1 MDPPT
6 GRRHSP
12 EELTRSGSRSAG
24 HVQLG
29 FIWALYLGPTPAERA
44 ARVGAPSLEADG
56 QMPRLERSGRARTPR
71 EGVGDE
77 KGDGRQEMARRSG
90 HRGGRPAARSHRNRF
105 AVTASIVRRVFM
117 PASFAGAGRPAPGP
131 PSESFVGTAAV
142 SESTGRSRAPRGV
155 ATLGPLPDADQ
166 SAAPA
171 ECDHPRRPG
180 TRGRAA
186 GPKGAGQ
193 RSRLP
198 RDNRRVSGWRPPLA
212 WRRPAAH
219 RCTRWAVGRLAG
231 G

>member
-1 MDPPT
+1 LDRLAVNPPT

-12 EELTRSGSRSAG
+12 EGLTRSGSDSAG
-24 HVQLG
+24 RVQLG
-29 FIWALYLGPTPAERA
+29 FIWALYLGLTPAE
-44 ARVGAPSLEADG
+44 GSG

-90 HRGGRPAARSHRNRF
+90 HHGGRPAAHSHRNRF
-105 AVTASIVRRVFM
+105 AVTDSIVCRVFM
-117 PASFAGAGRPAPGP
+117 PASFAGAGRSAPGL
-131 PSESFVGTAAV
+131 PSESFVGTRAV

-155 ATLGPLPDADQ
+155 APLGPLRGADR

-171 ECDHPRRPG
+171 ECGHPRRPE

-186 GPKGAGQ
+186 GPKGAGR
-193 RSRLP
+193 RSRLTW
-198 RDNRRVSGWRPPLA
+198 DNRPVTSWRPPLA

-231 G
+231 GQRAGG